1 MDIGMHL
8 SLMEVYPTTLAI
20 RILATKHLLL
30 MDAFLA
36 LLSIPQIAMKLNDS
50 SVRHKF
56 SCQFAPIYL
65 RHIFINQT
73 WISVAEEIPSSH
85 AVLENIHKD

>member
-8 SLMEVYPTTLAI
+8 SLMEAYPTTLAI
-20 RILATKHLLL
+20 RILASKHLLL

-56 SCQFAPIYL
+56 SYW
-65 RHIFINQT
+65 RIFIKINP
-73 WISVAEEIPSSH
+73 IRAEILFS
-85 AVLENIHKD
+85 